1 MSDVFCKAC
10 KDHDMCAHL
19 GKCWISREALDV
31 PSPYIAEITALR
43 ARLAEVEGALRE
55 VISVSDRKTDIYDR
69 AKAALASAG
78 EEAGVTE
85 RLMPVPAY
93 GTVESLKEAL
103 CEELTARANERDE
116 FIAVLTRCRTVLGN
130 MAEEREGAIFNRWAI
145 NHEPLR
151 ADARG
156 LLPIIDA
163 VLEDKP

>member
-31 PSPYIAEITALR
+31 PSPYIAELTALR

-78 EEAGVTE
+78 EEAGMKCAVCRGSGVDPNYVLRCNCRYCGGTGDAH
-85 RLMPVPAY
+85 MPTPITPTPT
-93 GTVESLKEAL
+93 GEAQD
-103 CEELTARANERDE
+103 DE
-116 FIAVLTRCRTVLGN
+116 
-130 MAEEREGAIFNRWAI
+130 
-145 NHEPLR
+145 
-151 ADARG
+151 
-156 LLPIIDA
+156 
-163 VLEDKP
+163 